1 MGLTNIFNFFAPDN
15 IFIHSELIDYIPE
28 YLTLVNNKI
37 NSIFSKDITLLEN
50 KLDGKSN
57 LYGGIHRCIF
67 DFFDRFT
74 DII

>member
-1 MGLTNIFNFFAPDN
+1 MEKLIRLT
-15 IFIHSELIDYIPE
+15 ELKCS
-28 YLTLVNNKI
+28 NNKI